1 MIFNYMIRVNAS
13 DFIINSDYK
22 ILSASFIAK
31 VVDVLAEKLNMSV
44 DEIPVTFITN
54 SIKAV
59 NDITLDEYGNYDYS
73 FVNGIG
79 TLKRERVIFVDIMK

>member
-13 DFIINSDYK
+13 DFIITSDYK

-31 VVDVLAEKLNMSV
+31 IVDMLAEKLNMQA
-44 DEIPVTFITN
+44 DEIPVTFVTN
-54 SIKAV
+54 SIKEV
-59 NDITLDEYGNYDYS
+59 TDITLDEYGNYDYS

-79 TLKRERVIFVDIMK
+79 TLKKERVQFVDIMK